1 MKIAN
6 ITRTIVLLAALAP
19 TMAWSADWV
28 VSKVSQPSRFTVDG
42 KTWLVVTRGSTIPN
56 ASWVSTGPR
65 GRVVLERNKD
75 RVTFQ
80 PGTMAGVFEKKGWS
94 IHTDFAQQS
103 GTLELSIDPQVKP
116 HLAVQT
122 PFLAA
127 VVKGTVF
134 TVTVTKEK
142 ASVGVSRGRVEVT
155 DNMSGERTGIK
166 AGQKATVDNDPLTHM
181 ALAGKNRNFEKI
193 VQAQNSLFGW
203 TPKAQVANKPVK
215 AAPVE
220 GIAVKKSN
228 ESVAKNSAPSSSA
241 SGTSNNGAKASG
253 NSDSSGGASS
263 ASTSASGAG
272 GASSGAGSAG
282 SGKGS
287 SGSGSSAGAGAG
299 GSSSGSSAGAGAG
312 GSSGGSS
319 AGAGA
324 GGSSNGSGKGKA
336 K

>member
-103 GTLELSIDPQVKP
+103 GTLDLSIDPQVKP

-166 AGQKATVDNDPLTHM
+166 AGQKATVDNDPVTHM
-181 ALAGKNRNFEKI
+181 ALGGKNKNFEKI

-203 TPKAQVANKPVK
+203 TPKVQTTSKPAASSAADDAAETPNKS
-215 AAPVE
+215 A
-220 GIAVKKSN
+220 
-228 ESVAKNSAPSSSA
+228 AKNSTSSSSS
-241 SGTSNNGAKASG
+241 SGTTANGDKASS

-287 SGSGSSAGAGAG
+287 SGSGSSAGAGGG

-324 GGSSNGSGKGKA
+324 GGSSSGSGKGKA